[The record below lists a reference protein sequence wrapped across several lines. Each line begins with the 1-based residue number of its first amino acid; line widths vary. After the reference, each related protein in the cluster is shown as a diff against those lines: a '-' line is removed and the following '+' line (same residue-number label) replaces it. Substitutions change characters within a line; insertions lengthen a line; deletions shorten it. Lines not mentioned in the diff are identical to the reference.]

1 MEDSPMYPSHERPT
15 TQQGCQ
21 SECLY
26 PVTNVAIT
34 SMRLDA
40 NHIPEL
46 GASTSA
52 FVVDK
57 HTGRQV
63 RISWMLRQSQA
74 SLLFQG

>member
-52 FVVDK
+52 FVVDNILVDK
-57 HTGRQV
+57 YE
-63 RISWMLRQSQA
+63 ISWMLRQSQA